1 MLGGCESEER
11 VQFTA
16 PGLVILWVD
25 LHATHQQM
33 QTQKVEINWG
43 GILTKNEPN
52 ILPLSYSVT
61 FFRHHKQCVYIWVHT
76 CIYIYMKIAS
86 KRIST
91 CTYTYI

>member
-33 QTQKVEINWG
+33 QTQKVEIN
-43 GILTKNEPN
+43 
-52 ILPLSYSVT
+52 
-61 FFRHHKQCVYIWVHT
+61 
-76 CIYIYMKIAS
+76 
-86 KRIST
+86 
-91 CTYTYI
+91 